1 MSLKRIVD
9 MTALSIKE
17 FRDPYYQGFAAQ
29 LAFYFML
36 SVVPIVLIISQFL
49 AFFSISLDFISEF
62 LSKNLIGGA
71 ANFLM
76 DMINS
81 SPKGSINLVLIIIAL
96 WAASKAQYALNRIAN
111 YMSNDAYGKGFFKE
125 RFRAVVNILITLL
138 TISVA
143 LVVLVYGRPI
153 IKLVLDILFTNQ
165 VAKAQISRLLLKL
178 RWPIMLLLYFF
189 MISFNYYVLPTRRV
203 KYKEVLPGSIFAAIG
218 MLVVTS
224 VFSLYT
230 TKITSYNLLYGSL
243 ASLVMAMIW
252 FILMAWVLCIG
263 LMFNKVLKETQ
274 GRTYI

>member
-1 MSLKRIVD
+1 